1 MRDQAYFRDRAE
13 GEMKFNLPENNFSKR
28 EALAITCQILAS
40 EGHESGLAGQITA
53 RDDLAQHF
61 LTLRFGYGFD
71 EASESLIV
79 QVDDDLKSTQVGAM
93 ANPATR
99 FHLWVYRAR
108 PDVQAI
114 VHTHPPFTSALTM
127 IGEPLKVGHMDST
140 MLSGQVAHL
149 KDWPG
154 LPVADEEGRIIS
166 QALGDK
172 KAILLAHHGLLT
184 TGTTIQE
191 ACYMAVF
198 FERAARAQ
206 LRAMSAGI
214 VREVE
219 AKLADEAGS
228 FLRQAS
234 IVNATFAY
242 WARRLKIGGLVQD
255 QVDVALGSAGV
266 PRT

>member
-1 MRDQAYFRDRAE
+1 MRDQTYFKDRAQE
-13 GEMKFNLPENNFSKR
+13 EMKFNLPEAHFSKKL
-28 EALAITCQILAS
+28 ALALSCQILAS

-53 RDDLAQHF
+53 RDEIADRF
-61 LTLRFGYGFD
+61 LTLQFGYGFE
-71 EASESLIV
+71 EASEELIV
-79 QVDDDLKSTQVGAM
+79 QVDDDLRSAQAGAM

-114 VHTHPPFTSALTM
+114 VHTHPPYTSALTM
-127 IGEPLKVGHMDST
+127 IGEPLKIGHMDST
-140 MLSGQVAHL
+140 MLAGQVAHL

-154 LPVADEEGRIIS
+154 LPVADDEGRIIS

-184 TGTTIQE
+184 AGVSVQE
-191 ACYMAVF
+191 ACYLAVF

-206 LRAMSAGI
+206 IRAMGAGV

-219 AKLADEAGS
+219 AKLAEEAGN

-242 WARRLKIGGLVQD
+242 WARRL
-255 QVDVALGSAGV
+255 VAKD
-266 PRT
+266 

>member
-1 MRDQAYFRDRAE
+1 VRDQTYFRNRAE
-13 GEMKFNLPENNFSKR
+13 GEMKFNLPESNFSKKQ
-28 EALAITCQILAS
+28 ALALTCRILAS

-53 RDDLAQHF
+53 RADLAEHF
-61 LTLRFGYGFD
+61 LTLRFGYGFE
-71 EASESLIV
+71 EANEELIV
-79 QVDDDLKSTQVGAM
+79 QVDDDLKSAQAGAM

-127 IGEPLKVGHMDST
+127 IGEPLRIGHMDST

-149 KDWPG
+149 QDWPG
-154 LPVADEEGRIIS
+154 LPVADDEGRIIS
-166 QALGDK
+166 KALGDK

-184 TGTTIQE
+184 TGASIQE

-206 LRAMSAGI
+206 LRAMGAGT
-214 VREVE
+214 VREVA
-219 AKLADEAGS
+219 AKLAEEAGR
-228 FLRQAS
+228 FLRQPS

-242 WARRLKIGGLVQD
+242 WARRL
-255 QVDVALGSAGV
+255 SA
-266 PRT
+266 

>member
-1 MRDQAYFRDRAE
+1 MRDQTYFRDRAE
-13 GEMKFNLPENNFSKR
+13 GEMKFNLPESNVSKKQAV
-28 EALAITCQILAS
+28 ALTCNILAA

-53 RDDLAQHF
+53 RDDLAEHF
-61 LTLRFGYGFD
+61 LTLRFGYGFE
-71 EASESLIV
+71 EASEALIV
-79 QVDDDLKSTQVGAM
+79 QVDDDLQCTQAGAM

-184 TGTTIQE
+184 TGATIQE
-191 ACYMAVF
+191 ACYLAVF
-198 FERAARAQ
+198 FERAARMQ
-206 LRAMSAGI
+206 VRAMGAGA

-219 AKLADEAGS
+219 AALAAEAGS
-228 FLRQAS
+228 FLRQSS

-242 WARRLKIGGLVQD
+242 WARRLK
-255 QVDVALGSAGV
+255 S
-266 PRT
+266 